1 MSKNRFMKRLLLVA
15 CVFSLFACKQKDTV
29 LEPSQGD
36 INQITVIIQD
46 DLWNGEVGDSIR
58 KKFTALVD
66 GLPQEEPLFNLV
78 QHTDSNGDDL
88 FCKNRNIIIFE
99 KSSHKSFEVRN
110 DDFATNQCVV
120 YLSGRNATEF
130 IELIEQQSDSIIKTI
145 QHFEVLEVQKTIAQ
159 SPLNTQKIENLFGL
173 QISIP
178 SEFEY
183 VLEDKDFIWLK
194 KNNQNGSSN
203 LLIYK
208 TSYCDTPSQ
217 LDNINHIIF
226 VRDSIGEKHI
236 HTKED
241 HTQSY
246 MYTEESYV
254 PYFTQTKLDG
264 KKAFKTK
271 GTWDMKRVY
280 MSGPFVN
287 YTVIDIENKRNIVV
301 EGFVYAPSSS
311 KRDMMHE
318 LEAII
323 KSVKFK

>member
-1 MSKNRFMKRLLLVA
+1 MKRLLFVA
-15 CVFSLFACKQKDTV
+15 CVLSLFSCKNKESA
-29 LEPSQGD
+29 LEQSQGD

-88 FCKNRNIIIFE
+88 FCKNRNIIIVE
-99 KSSHKSFEVRN
+99 KAGEKYFEVRN
-110 DDFATNQCVV
+110 DDFAINQCVV
-120 YLSGRNATEF
+120 YLSGRNATEL

-145 QHFEVLEVQKTIAQ
+145 QHFEVLEVQKNIAE
-159 SPLNTQKIENLFGL
+159 SPLDTGRIKNLFGIE
-173 QISIP
+173 ISI
-178 SEFEY
+178 SSDFEY
-183 VLEDKDFIWLK
+183 VLEDKNFIWLK

-208 TSYCDTPSQ
+208 TPYCDTESQ
-217 LDNINHIIF
+217 LDNINHIVF
-226 VRDSIGEKHI
+226 VRDSIGEKYI
-236 HTKED
+236 HTQED
-241 HTQSY
+241 NTRSY
-246 MYTEESYV
+246 MYTDESYV
-254 PYFTQTKLDG
+254 PYFTLTKLDD
-264 KKAFKTK
+264 KKAYKTK

-287 YTVIDIENKRNIVV
+287 YTVIDKENKRNIVL

-323 KSVKFK
+323 KSVKFD